1 MSELFDHYLITRFN
15 LRNPEWAVTK
25 NNESL
30 LTDEWM
36 QDRLWLFRNFCFPSV
51 AAQSTKNFKWLIYF
65 DTTTPEKYKTEIEQL
80 VSDHNNIL
88 VFYIDGMGNF
98 YPEIQKYISEHSK
111 SKPFLITSRID
122 NDDTI
127 HKDFILE
134 IQKQFKSQEY
144 RVIDVIKGYSLQVK
158 PTVML
163 GKKEHIFN
171 PFISL
176 IERNENPQTIW
187 SNDHNIWKKE
197 RRITQVTH
205 KRLWIAVI
213 HEKNKVNNFNGY
225 DNVKWDRL
233 KSDFIVSDEISEFIS
248 NNLIPHREWLKLSL
262 KNKWIVK
269 YKVLSKTI
277 KKALGIYNFK

>member
-1 MSELFDHYLITRFN
+1 MSDLFDHYLITRFN

-36 QDRLWLFRNFCFPSV
+36 EDRLWLFRNFCFPSV
-51 AAQSTKNFKWLIYF
+51 AAQSTKNFKWLLYF
-65 DTTTPEKYKTEIEQL
+65 DTTTPEKYQREIEKL
-80 VSDHNNIL
+80 VAGRDNIL
-88 VFYIDGMGNF
+88 VFYIDGMRNF
-98 YPEIQKYISEHSK
+98 YPEIQKYISEHSNQ
-111 SKPFLITSRID
+111 KPFLITSRID

-176 IERNENPQTIW
+176 IEKNENPQTIW

-197 RRITQVTH
+197 RRITQVTN

-225 DNVKWDRL
+225 DNVKWDKL
-233 KSDFIVSDEISEFIS
+233 KSDFIVSDEISKFIS
-248 NNLIPHREWLKLSL
+248 ENVIPHREWLKLSL

-277 KKALGIYNFK
+277 KKALGIYKFK